1 MGTRSLTKVIERCED
16 FQTKKKIASTICKEE
31 VLTTMYRQ
39 YDGYLSGH
47 GYELAEWL
55 DEFTMVNGI
64 GLDEKRKIANGA
76 SCLAAQMFA
85 HFKDG
90 PGGIYLYSPDV
101 TNVGEEY
108 IYKIYVGAEI
118 LLKVYNTYEGSDP
131 TFEGTPAEFL
141 EMAETEQYA

>member
-1 MGTRSLTKVIERCED
+1 MGTRSLTKVIERYED
-16 FQTKKKIASTICKEE
+16 FQTKEKKEE

-39 YDGYLSGH
+39 YDGYPSGH
-47 GYELAEWL
+47 GYYLAEWL
-55 DEFTMVNGI
+55 NGFTMVNGI

-76 SCLAAQMFA
+76 GCLAAQMFA

-90 PGGIYLYSPDV
+90 PGGIYLYSPDA

-108 IYKIYVGAEI
+108 IYKIYVEEGTEI
-118 LLKVYNTYEGSDP
+118 LLKVYDTYECNNP

-141 EMAETEQYA
+141 EMIKTEEYA